1 MTDTPK
7 KPPDQ
12 DRPPAT
18 PQGLT
23 LERLEAMGFKVLTSS
38 GRGYFVSVGGPAVTP
53 MEKPE

>member
-7 KPPDQ
+7 KPTDQ

-38 GRGYFVSVGGPAVTP
+38 GRGYFLPIGGPAVTP